1 MNIKQLFQVSSL
13 ALAVTTSALNTVNA
27 GQLADIYQLAL
38 ANDPQLKAAQASY
51 NAGKEI
57 EAQSKAALL
66 PNLSLSANTT
76 AIDTDSADYNNH
88 GYTLALS
95 QPVFNAASWFTFK
108 QGKLLSQQAAL
119 QFDFEQQKLISRTV
133 EAYLGVLR
141 AKSDLQTS
149 EVQER
154 AIKRRL
160 DQVNAQYDVGLI
172 ANTDVQEAQ
181 ASYDNARVARIS
193 AEGDLDNSYEALER
207 LTGKSFNLVGQLSPD
222 YPIEEPVPT
231 QTKPWVDKALNG
243 NLNLKIS
250 DLNSESARRGA
261 QVARAGHYPTLSLTA
276 NYDYDNG
283 TAISNQGADT
293 SAIGLTLSVPLFSGG
308 ATSSKS
314 REFEQKLIQS
324 QFNHE
329 DLRREV
335 TQSTRSLLRDL
346 RTGALSVDA
355 LKQSTKSS
363 EIALQATEE
372 GYNVGT
378 RNVVDVLQAEQQ
390 LYASQRDYATARFN
404 FVQNLITFKQQLG
417 TLNPEDINELDSWV
431 QQ

>member
-1 MNIKQLFQVSSL
+1 MKIKQLFQVSCL
-13 ALAVTTSALNTVNA
+13 TLAVSASAITSVHA

-38 ANDPQLKAAQASY
+38 ANDPQLKAAQASF

-57 EAQSKAALL
+57 EVQSRAALL

-76 AIDTDSADYNNH
+76 AFDTDTSNYNNH

-108 QGKLLSQQAAL
+108 QGKVLSQQAAL
-119 QFDFEQQKLISRTV
+119 TFDLEQQNLINRTV

-141 AKSDLQTS
+141 AKSDLETS
-149 EVQER
+149 EAQER

-160 DQVNAQYDVGLI
+160 DQVNAQFEVGLI

-207 LTGKSFNLVGQLSPD
+207 LTGKSFNVVGSLSAD
-222 YPIEEPVPT
+222 YPIEEPVPA
-231 QTKPWVDKALNG
+231 QAKPWLEKALAG
-243 NLNLKIS
+243 NLNLKIA
-250 DLNSESARRGA
+250 DLSSESARRAA
-261 QVARAGHYPTLSLTA
+261 QAGRAGHYPTLSLTA

-283 TAISNQGADT
+283 TAISNQGTDT
-293 SAIGLTLSVPLFSGG
+293 SAIGLSLSVPLFSGG
-308 ATSSKS
+308 SVSSKS
-314 REFEQKLIQS
+314 RELEQNLIET
-324 QFNHE
+324 QFNRE
-329 DLRREV
+329 DSLRQV

-346 RTGALSVDA
+346 RTGSLSVQA

-363 EIALQATEE
+363 ETALQATEE

-390 LYASQRDYATARFN
+390 LFSSQRDYATARFN
-404 FVQNLITFKQQLG
+404 FIQNLITFKQQLG
-417 TLNPEDINELDSWV
+417 TLNPDDINELDSWL
-431 QQ
+431 Q